1 MNRSHRMQ
9 FVLETSL
16 LDETTTT
23 IYSNENQALIME
35 GFNSGMERVAVYH
48 EIQEGIYKGKVVK
61 HILYLETRS
70 VVIIGQASTGRG
82 YLKFAPVTTTKS

>member
-1 MNRSHRMQ
+1 MQ
-9 FVLETSL
+9 FVLDTTYGAESATSV
-16 LDETTTT
+16 
-23 IYSNENQALIME
+23 YSNENQALIME
-35 GFNSGMERVAVYH
+35 AFNTGMDRIVVYH

-61 HILYLETRS
+61 HIIYLETRS